1 MKKKKYFNVYLNGYF
16 TAIIKG
22 EENLRSYLIDRATRD
37 NYKIQRIKLSPIVEE
52 FDIYADYNIDAD
64 VVETINETR
73 YRNLILDEM
82 KSDRKKCKKR
92 LEKIKKKLP
101 HCKKGSN
108 EYRRLKSEYKMIKHN
123 MNTILNEDNVQDAIT
138 DTIIHQPSAVKEYL
152 ENHELLKMISRGE
165 I

>member
-22 EENLRSYLIDRATRD
+22 EENLRSYLIDRATSD
-37 NYKIQRIKLSPIVEE
+37 NYRIQRIKLSPIVEE

-64 VVETINETR
+64 IVETINETR

-92 LEKIKKKLP
+92 LEKIKKKISRY
-101 HCKKGSN
+101 KKGSD
-108 EYRRLKSEYKMIKHN
+108 EYRRLKAEYKIIKHC
-123 MNTILNEDNVQDAIT
+123 MNTILDEVNVQDEIT
-138 DTIIHQPSAVKEYL
+138 DTIIHQPSAVKEYMQ
-152 ENHELLKMISRGE
+152 NHELIEMMARGE

>member
-1 MKKKKYFNVYLNGYF
+1 MKKKKYFNVYLNNYF

-37 NYKIQRIKLSPIVEE
+37 NYRIQKVKMSPAVEE
-52 FDIYADYNIDAD
+52 LSIYADYNINAD
-64 VVETINETR
+64 IVETMDETR

-92 LEKIKKKLP
+92 LEKIKKKISLY
-101 HCKKGSN
+101 KKGSD
-108 EYRRLKSEYKMIKHN
+108 EYRRLKTEYKIIKQH
-123 MNTILNEDNVQDAIT
+123 MNTTLDEVNVQDAIT

-152 ENHELLKMISRGE
+152 QNHELLKMMARGE